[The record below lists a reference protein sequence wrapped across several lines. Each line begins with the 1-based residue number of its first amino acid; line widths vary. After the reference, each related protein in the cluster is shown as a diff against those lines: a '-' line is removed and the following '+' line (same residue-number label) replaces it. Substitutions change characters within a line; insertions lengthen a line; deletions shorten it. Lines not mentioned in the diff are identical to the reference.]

1 MNSHLKL
8 KNRLKQYRQK
18 TGMTQTQLAKE
29 VGSSKNTISSIET
42 GSSVLPLILPI
53 CFAWLSIAS
62 SRNCFTLKRINYAI
76 CQ

>member
-18 TGMTQTQLAKE
+18 AGMTQTQLAQE

-42 GSSVLPLILPI
+42 GQFCPTAYLAYLRCLALD
-53 CFAWLSIAS
+53 CKFEDL
-62 SRNCFTLKRINYAI
+62 FYFEEE
-76 CQ
+76 

>member
-18 TGMTQTQLAKE
+18 TGMTQTQLAQA

-42 GSSVLPLILPI
+42 GQFCPTAYLAFLL
-53 CFAWLSIAS
+53 CLALDCKFEEL
-62 SRNCFTLKRINYAI
+62 FYFEEE
-76 CQ
+76 